1 MSPHTTGHTFLDPT
15 GRRWARIRAGAL
27 VAGVISTVLLLF
39 VLTGLVI
46 PPMLPDLPLVQTAAD
61 SLGAAPRRARPPQ
74 RRYVSIRAERERLA
88 ARQRLFEYLRQ
99 HPAPPALHYAE
110 MPLTRPHVR
119 PDRQLATRPA
129 SDPIVA
135 GFYVNWDDNSYASLK
150 SHLDN
155 LDWVVAEWGFV
166 GRGGDTLP
174 VRFEVPDSVLS
185 MIRGAQQP
193 PSVLALITNFTGE
206 DFDPRPVA
214 RMLRR
219 PGLRRKALDEIM
231 SAVTTYDLAGLTIDF
246 EQLPQSLHPEL
257 LAFLRQLR
265 ARLRPTGRLLTQ
277 TIPGDDASWP
287 AEQYAAVNDR
297 VFVMLYDEHDPS
309 DDPGPI
315 ASQAWFEHH
324 LQRVLARV
332 PADRLLIGI
341 GQYGYEWSDTSES
354 AIELTYQD
362 VMVLARDHH
371 TMPSMDAGSLNP
383 TFAWDDADSTSYIVW
398 FLDGPT
404 AYNQIRRALP
414 TGVAG
419 IGVWRLGSE
428 DPSLWAVLG
437 REGLA
442 SSPAS
447 LDTIHIGYD
456 VEFIGTGEILR
467 MVAEPTVGAR
477 TLMTNPATGLI
488 VREAVTR
495 TPSTYV
501 IRRYGR
507 RKRAVALTFDDGPD
521 PVWTPRILDTLRAH
535 EAKATF
541 FIIGENAEVHP
552 ELVRRE
558 LREGHEI
565 GNHTFTHPNLSLV
578 SPRATRYELNA
589 TERLIEAITNR
600 RTALFRPPYFGD
612 AEPTTPD
619 ELVPIAVAQ
628 DLGYI
633 TVGLRDDPG
642 DWAEPGVDSIIRRS
656 LDQLGRGN
664 VILLHDGGGNRYQTV
679 RALGPLIDSLRARG
693 LALTTVTALAGISRD
708 QAMPPLPRNAALRR
722 FMDLTSFS
730 IAGWIELGLHAV
742 FLVAM
747 VLGVARLLGILGLAI
762 RQRTARRYA
771 RRAADDAYRP
781 SVTVVVPAYNEE
793 RVVCRT
799 VISLLAQKY
808 TPLEIVVVDDGST
821 DGTFAA
827 LTAVFRNHPQ
837 VRLFRK
843 PNGGKASAL
852 NWGVD
857 RATGEIIVAL
867 DADTVFPAGTIA
879 ALVARLADPHV
890 GAVAGNAKVGN
901 RINLITRWQ
910 AIEYVTSQNID
921 RRAFA
926 LLNCVTVV
934 PGAVGAWRRHL
945 ILQAGGF
952 SGSTLAEDQDLTL
965 ILLRRGWRVAYADD
979 AIAFTEAPDTLRTLA
994 RQRFRWSFG
1003 TLQCAWKHREAMFHP
1018 RYGALGM
1025 VGLPNIWI
1033 FQLLFP
1039 LISPIADLL
1048 FLWSVL
1054 RVYMNYVEH
1063 GPEYALQTLIQ
1074 VVMYYTA
1081 FLAVDWVAAVI
1092 ALFMERSEERS
1103 LAWLVLLQRF
1113 AYRQVMYWVVVQ
1125 AVVAALQGRARG
1137 WGKLVRKGTVTVG
1150 AG

>member
-1 MSPHTTGHTFLDPT
+1 MIAP
-15 GRRWARIRAGAL
+15 I
-27 VAGVISTVLLLF
+27 
-39 VLTGLVI
+39 
-46 PPMLPDLPLVQTAAD
+46 LPSLPLVQTAAD
-61 SLGAAPRRARPPQ
+61 SLGAPPRRARSTL

-99 HPAPPALHYAE
+99 HPAPPALHYAQ
-110 MPLTRPHVR
+110 MPITRPHVR
-119 PDRQLATRPA
+119 PDRQLATRPT
-129 SDPIVA
+129 SDPIVV

-150 SHLDN
+150 LHKDA

-174 VRFEVPDSVLS
+174 VRFEVPDTVLKL
-185 MIRGAQQP
+185 IRNGQQP
-193 PSVLALITNFTGE
+193 PLVFALITNFTGE
-206 DFDPRPVA
+206 DFDARPVE

-219 PGLRRKALDEIM
+219 PQLRRKALDEILT
-231 SAVTTYDLAGLTIDF
+231 AVTTYDLAGVMIDF
-246 EQLPQSLHPEL
+246 EQLPESLHPEL

-265 ARLRPTGRLLTQ
+265 ARLRPAGRLLTQ
-277 TIPGDDASWP
+277 TIPGDDATWP
-287 AEQYAAVNDR
+287 AAEYAAVNDR

-309 DDPGPI
+309 DNPGPI
-315 ASQAWFEHH
+315 ASQAWFERH
-324 LQRVLARV
+324 LRRVLTRV
-332 PADRLLIGI
+332 PADKLLIGI

-354 AIELTYQD
+354 ALELTFQD
-362 VMVLARDHH
+362 VMVLARDSHV
-371 TMPSMDAGSLNP
+371 MPTMDAGSLNP
-383 TFAWDDADSTSYIVW
+383 TFSWDDPDSTSHIVW

-419 IGVWRLGSE
+419 VGIWRLGAE
-428 DPSLWAVLG
+428 DPSLWRVLA
-437 REGLA
+437 RDGLA
-442 SSPAS
+442 PTPAS

-467 MVAEPTVGAR
+467 MVAQPTLGAR
-477 TLMTNPATGLI
+477 TLLTNPATGLI
-488 VREAVTR
+488 EREAVTR
-495 TPSTYV
+495 IPSTYI

-507 RKRAVALTFDDGPD
+507 RKSAVALTFDDGPD

-535 EAKATF
+535 NAKATF
-541 FIIGENAEVHP
+541 FIIGENADLHP

-578 SPRATRYELNA
+578 SARATRYELNA

-612 AEPTTPD
+612 AEPTTAD

-664 VILLHDGGGNRYQTV
+664 VILLHDGGGRRYQTE

-693 LALTTVTALAGISRD
+693 LTLTTVTDLAGISRD
-708 QAMPPLPRNAALRR
+708 QAMPPLPRSAALRR
-722 FMDLTSFS
+722 FMELTSWS
-730 IAGWIELGLHAV
+730 LIGWIELGMHTV

-747 VLGVARLLGILGLAI
+747 VLGFARLVGILGLAI
-762 RQRTARRYA
+762 YQRTARRYA
-771 RRAADDAYRP
+771 RHAGDTSYRP
-781 SVTVVVPAYNEE
+781 AVTVVVPAYNEE
-793 RVVCRT
+793 QVVCRT
-799 VISLLAQKY
+799 VESLLAQEY
-808 TPLEIVVVDDGST
+808 APLEIVVVDDGST
-821 DGTFAA
+821 DRTFEV
-827 LTAVFRNHPQ
+827 LTATFRDHPR

-852 NWGVD
+852 NLGVD
-857 RATGEIIVAL
+857 LATGEIIVAL

-879 ALVARLADPHV
+879 ALVARLADPRV

-901 RINLITRWQ
+901 RINLVTRWQ

-934 PGAVGAWRRHL
+934 PGAVGAWRRDL

-965 ILLRRGWRVAYADD
+965 VLLRRGWRVAYADD
-979 AIAFTEAPDTLRTLA
+979 AIAFTEAPDTLRALA

-1003 TLQCAWKHREAMFHP
+1003 TLQCAWKHRDALFNP
-1018 RYGALGM
+1018 RYGTLGFI
-1025 VGLPNIWI
+1025 GLPNIWI

-1048 FLWSVL
+1048 FLWSL
-1054 RVYMNYVEH
+1054 LEVYMNYVQH
-1063 GPEYALQTLIQ
+1063 GPEYAVQSLLQ
-1074 VVMYYTA
+1074 VVMYYSL

-1092 ALFMERSEERS
+1092 ALFLERSEDRS

-1125 AVVAALQGRARG
+1125 AVGAALKGRARG
-1137 WGKLVRKGTVTVG
+1137 WGKLIRKGTVTVG

>member
-1 MSPHTTGHTFLDPT
+1 MSPHTTDHTFLDPT
-15 GRRWARIRAGAL
+15 GRRWARIRLGAR
-27 VAGVISTVLLLF
+27 VAGVISTVFLLVVVSGVVF
-39 VLTGLVI
+39 API
-46 PPMLPDLPLVQTAAD
+46 LPDLPLVQTAAD
-61 SLGAAPRRARPPQ
+61 SLGAAPRRARPPA

-99 HPAPPALHYAE
+99 HPAPPALHYAQ
-110 MPLTRPHVR
+110 MPLTRPNVR
-119 PDRQLATRPA
+119 PDRLLAEPPT

-150 SHLDN
+150 THLDA

-174 VRFEVPDSVLS
+174 VRFEVPDTVLALMRS
-185 MIRGAQQP
+185 PKQP
-193 PSVLALITNFTGE
+193 PLVFALITNFTGE

-214 RMLRR
+214 RMLRQPR
-219 PGLRRKALDEIM
+219 LRRKALEEIVD
-231 SAVTTYDLAGLTIDF
+231 AVTHYDLAGVTIDF
-246 EQLPQSLHPEL
+246 EQIPHALHPQL
-257 LAFLRQLR
+257 LSFLRELR
-265 ARLRPTGRLLTQ
+265 TRLAPGGRLLTQ

-315 ASQAWFEHH
+315 ASQGWFEHH
-324 LQRVLARV
+324 MQRVLARV
-332 PADRLLIGI
+332 PADKLILGI

-371 TMPSMDAGSLNP
+371 TMPTMDAASLNP
-383 TFAWDDADSTSYIVW
+383 TFGWDDTDSTSYIVW
-398 FLDGPT
+398 FLDAPT

-419 IGVWRLGSE
+419 VGIWRLGSE

-437 REGLA
+437 RQGLA
-442 SSPAS
+442 PSPTA

-467 MVAEPTVGAR
+467 MVAEPTLGTR
-477 TLMTNPATGLI
+477 TLRADPASGLV

-495 TPSTYV
+495 IPSTYV

-565 GNHTFTHPNLSLV
+565 GNHTFTHPNLALV
-578 SPRATRYELNA
+578 SARATRYELNA

-619 ELVPIAVAQ
+619 ELVPIAIAQ

-642 DWAEPGVDSIIRRS
+642 DWAEPGVETIVRRS

-693 LALTTVTALAGISRD
+693 LSLTTVTDLAGISRD
-708 QAMPPLPRNAALRR
+708 QAMPPLPRNAAVRR
-722 FMDLTSFS
+722 FMELTSFS
-730 IAGWIELGLHAV
+730 IAGWIELGMHAV

-747 VLGVARLLGILGLAI
+747 VLGFARLLGILGLAI
-762 RQRTARRYA
+762 RHRMARRYA
-771 RRAADDAYRP
+771 RRTMDASYRP
-781 SVTVVVPAYNEE
+781 TVTVVVPAYNEE
-793 RVVCRT
+793 QVVCRT
-799 VISLLAQKY
+799 VESLLAQQY
-808 TPLEIVVVDDGST
+808 PALEIVVVDDGST

-827 LTAVFRNHPQ
+827 LTAAFRGHPQ
-837 VRLFRK
+837 VRVFRK
-843 PNGGKASAL
+843 ANGGKASAL
-852 NWGVD
+852 NFGVE
-857 RATGEIIVAL
+857 RSTGEIIVAL
-867 DADTVFPAGTIA
+867 DADTLFATGTIA
-879 ALVARLADPHV
+879 SLVARLADPRV

-926 LLNCVTVV
+926 LLNCITVV
-934 PGAVGAWRRHL
+934 PGAVGAWRREL
-945 ILQAGGF
+945 ILQGGGF
-952 SGSTLAEDQDLTL
+952 SADTLAEDQDLTL
-965 ILLRRGWRVAYADD
+965 ALLRRGWRVAYADD

-1003 TLQCAWKHREAMFHP
+1003 TLQCAWKHRDVLFHP
-1018 RYGALGM
+1018 SYGTLGL
-1025 VGLPNIWI
+1025 VGMPNIWI

-1048 FLWSVL
+1048 FLWSLL
-1054 RVYMNYVEH
+1054 RVYLNYIEH

-1074 VVMYYTA
+1074 VVVYYAA
-1081 FLAVDWVAAVI
+1081 FLAVDWLAAVV
-1092 ALFMERSEERS
+1092 ALFLERSEERS

-1137 WGKLVRKGTVTVG
+1137 WGKLIRKGTVTVG

>member
-1 MSPHTTGHTFLDPT
+1 MSPHTTVHTFLDPT

-27 VAGVISTVLLLF
+27 VAGVVSTVLLLF

-46 PPMLPDLPLVQTAAD
+46 PPILPDLPLVQTAAD
-61 SLGAAPRRARPPQ
+61 SLGAAPRRGRPPQ

-88 ARQRLFEYLRQ
+88 ARQRLFEYLRA
-99 HPAPPALHYAE
+99 HPAPPALHYAQL
-110 MPLTRPHVR
+110 PITRPHVR
-119 PDRQLATRPA
+119 PDRQLATRPT
-129 SDPIVA
+129 SDPIVV
-135 GFYVNWDDNSYASLK
+135 GFYVNWDDNSLASLRA
-150 SHLDN
+150 HVDAF
-155 LDWVVAEWGFV
+155 DWVVAEWGFV

-174 VRFEVPDSVLS
+174 VRFEVKDSVL
-185 MIRGAQQP
+185 ALTKLAKQP
-193 PSVLALITNFTGE
+193 PLVFALITNFTGE
-206 DFDPRPVA
+206 DFDARPVA
-214 RMLRR
+214 RMLRLPR
-219 PGLRRKALDEIM
+219 LRRTALDEIVD
-231 SAVTTYDLAGLTIDF
+231 AVTRYDLAGVTIDF
-246 EQLPQSLHPEL
+246 ELIPQDLHPAL
-257 LAFLRQLR
+257 LSFLRQLR
-265 ARLRPTGRLLTQ
+265 ARLAPAGRLLTQ

-287 AEQYAAVNDR
+287 AERYAAVNDR

-309 DDPGPI
+309 DEPGPI
-315 ASQAWFEHH
+315 ASQGWFEHH
-324 LQRVLARV
+324 MQRVLARV
-332 PADRLLIGI
+332 PADKLILGI
-341 GQYGYEWSDTSES
+341 GQYGYEWSDTSDS

-362 VMVLARDHH
+362 VMQLARDHH
-371 TMPSMDAGSLNP
+371 TMPTMDAASLNP
-383 TFAWDDADSTSYIVW
+383 TFSWDDADSTSYIVW
-398 FLDGPT
+398 FLDAPT
-404 AYNQIRRALP
+404 AYNQIRRALS

-419 IGVWRLGSE
+419 IGIWRLGSE
-428 DPSLWAVLG
+428 DPSLWTVLG
-437 REGLA
+437 RQGLGP
-442 SSPAS
+442 SPTP
-447 LDTIHIGYD
+447 LDSIHIGYD

-467 MVAEPTVGAR
+467 MVAEPTLGAR
-477 TLMTNPATGLI
+477 TLRTDPASGLV

-507 RKRAVALTFDDGPD
+507 RKHAVALTFDDGPD
-521 PVWTPRILDTLRAH
+521 PVWTPRILDTLRVH
-535 EAKATF
+535 RAKATF

-565 GNHTFTHPNLSLV
+565 GNHTFTHPNLALV
-578 SPRATRYELNA
+578 SAQATRFELNA
-589 TERLIEAITNR
+589 TERLIEAITSR

-642 DWAEPGVDSIIRRS
+642 DWAEPGVDTIVRRS

-693 LALTTVTALAGISRD
+693 LALTTVTDLAGISRD
-708 QAMPPLPRNAALRR
+708 QAMPRLPHSAALRR
-722 FMDLTSFS
+722 FMELTSFS
-730 IAGWIELGLHAV
+730 LIGWLDLGMHTV

-747 VLGVARLLGILGLAI
+747 VLGFARLVGILGLAI
-762 RQRTARRYA
+762 RHRTARRYA
-771 RRAADDAYRP
+771 RRPADASYRP
-781 SVTVVVPAYNEE
+781 PVTVVVPAYNEE
-793 RVVCRT
+793 QVVCRT
-799 VISLLAQKY
+799 VESLLAQEY
-808 TPLEIVVVDDGST
+808 APLEIVVVDDGST
-821 DGTFAA
+821 DRTFEV
-827 LTAVFRNHPQ
+827 LTAAFPHHPR

-843 PNGGKASAL
+843 ANGGKASAL
-852 NWGVD
+852 NVGVE

-879 ALVARLADPHV
+879 ALVARLADPRV

-901 RINLITRWQ
+901 RINLVTRWQ

-952 SGSTLAEDQDLTL
+952 SGNTMAEDQDLTL
-965 ILLRRGWRVAYADD
+965 SLLRRGWRVAYADD

-1003 TLQCAWKHREAMFHP
+1003 TLQCAWKHRDVLFHP
-1018 RYGALGM
+1018 RYGTLGL

-1048 FLWSVL
+1048 FLWAVL
-1054 RVYMNYVEH
+1054 TVYLNYVQH
-1063 GPEYALQTLIQ
+1063 GSEYAVQSLLQ
-1074 VVMYYTA
+1074 VVMFYSV

-1092 ALFMERSEERS
+1092 ALFMERGEERS

-1137 WGKLVRKGTVTVG
+1137 WGKLIRKGTVTVG